1 MGKVRTLGEL
11 RELWKEFS
19 EVPIDDNDEILRG
32 FQHFPKGSD
41 RFEVWAWF
49 DVQCPNGVYKD
60 LFGTEF
66 ER

>member
-1 MGKVRTLGEL
+1 MGKVRTLEEL

-19 EVPIDDNDEILRG
+19 EVPINNDDEIERG
-32 FQHFPKGSD
+32 FLHFEKGTD
-41 RFEVWAWF
+41 RFEVMAWF
-49 DVQCPNGVYKD
+49 DEQCPNGVYKD